1 MNFLLIKISL
11 TFIFCYFIYNY
22 IFTEGINIDN
32 HYSQFRK
39 KINEK
44 NLNLLLSKKKAK
56 IEKIFLLLKSI
67 PFIKKKIIIK
77 MKNNKD
83 LYIFIKDIFKIK
95 KINNGFIYINKKDFK
110 YIIKY
115 FNEIIYYEWEL
126 IPKKFLINDL
136 RFVINNYYN
145 EICLEIFDN
154 ALNYNLQLYIKN
166 NKKILN
172 DKDIINL
179 MSKYYL
185 FIFCQKILE
194 FIKKFNV

>member
-1 MNFLLIKISL
+1 MNCLLIKISL

-22 IFTEGINIDN
+22 IFTKGINIDN

-115 FNEIIYYEWEL
+115 FNKIIYYEWEL

-154 ALNYNLQLYIKN
+154 ALNYNLQSYIKN

>member
-11 TFIFCYFIYNY
+11 TFISCYFIYNY

>member
-1 MNFLLIKISL
+1 
-11 TFIFCYFIYNY
+11 
-22 IFTEGINIDN
+22 
-32 HYSQFRK
+32 
-39 KINEK
+39 
-44 NLNLLLSKKKAK
+44 
-56 IEKIFLLLKSI
+56 
-67 PFIKKKIIIK
+67 

-115 FNEIIYYEWEL
+115 FNKIIYYEWEL

-154 ALNYNLQLYIKN
+154 ALNYNLQSYIKN